1 MPRVLREAQRTG
13 GPSQVSRRVSVVH
26 SQTVFCNFLLPPVLC
41 SFVRS
46 TTMDRWKDS
55 EVEKMKVG
63 GNSRA
68 KKFFDS
74 QSDIYPGMSFSEIYN
89 SRAAALYRDKVRFYG
104 DAC

>member
-1 MPRVLREAQRTG
+1 MFVG
-13 GPSQVSRRVSVVH
+13 
-26 SQTVFCNFLLPPVLC
+26 

-68 KKFFDS
+68 KEFFDS
-74 QSDIYPGMSFSEIYN
+74 QSDIHPGTSFTEKYN
-89 SRAAALYRDKVRFYG
+89 SRAAALYRDKVWRMQLLPLIVDPG
-104 DAC
+104 ISW